1 MVHYGIG
8 PEGSFVKC
16 IKWSSI
22 NLRWTKSLVDT
33 LEKQAC
39 GDFVLCQF
47 SWTGTMFPNISLPV
61 NFWPRVGHKE
71 NICTRCGRQ
80 EVKQQGYALTVP
92 AGRQHHCSQVSCCRF
107 VLSPCWPD
115 PEAFQLLLGFPLAAP
130 VGPGPSLSGVLW
142 QRAPA
147 VLQIICVVEVGAGE
161 RRTWISNLSA
171 WVLHFPYSPSCF
183 LAGFAPRR
191 LALLTFSDFRP
202 TTGHKENSIL

>member
-92 AGRQHHCSQVSCCRF
+92 AGRQHHCSQVSCCWF
-107 VLSPCWPD
+107 VLSPCWQIQRHFSSCL
-115 PEAFQLLLGFPLAAP
+115 ASLLQLLWVLG
-130 VGPGPSLSGVLW
+130 
-142 QRAPA
+142 Q
-147 VLQIICVVEVGAGE
+147 
-161 RRTWISNLSA
+161 A
-171 WVLHFPYSPSCF
+171 WVEFCGKELQLFCRSSVLLRLELARDAHEFQICLHEFYTF
-183 LAGFAPRR
+183 LT
-191 LALLTFSDFRP
+191 LLHAFWPGLLPD
-202 TTGHKENSIL
+202 G